1 MPSPTPTTTVETAP
15 DVQTVQRAMIATY
28 VAFAGAGVALAS
40 WASRIPQVRDRLHLE
55 PSALGLV
62 LLAVAAGSLLSLP
75 LSGPMIARF
84 GSRRLV
90 AASTALFG
98 VALTTVALGYR
109 VGVAPVVVGLFLF
122 GFAAGA
128 WDVAMNVHGAFVEQH
143 LGRSIMSRFHAG
155 FSLGTVAGALIGAG
169 MVAGGVSVTVH
180 LAVVALVVAAA
191 VIFATSRFFAGHDK
205 PGAAQNDTA
214 GEAPASSGP
223 DGEVNRRGAFASWR
237 EPRTLVIGVFV
248 LAFAFAEGVANDWIA
263 VAVID
268 SHHVP
273 QAVGTLTFAVFLAS
287 MTVGRWFGPA
297 LLDRHGRVA
306 VVRTIALLGIA
317 GTMLFVLAPVTWL
330 ALGGAVLW
338 GLGASLG
345 FPVGM
350 SAGADEP
357 ALAAGRVSV
366 IASVGY
372 CAFLTGPPLIGF
384 LGDHITVRRAL
395 ITVAVMLALAAV
407 IAPVVQP
414 PVVQHDNGDAAP
426 T

>member
-1 MPSPTPTTTVETAP
+1 M
-15 DVQTVQRAMIATY
+15 
-28 VAFAGAGVALAS
+28 
-40 WASRIPQVRDRLHLE
+40 
-55 PSALGLV
+55 
-62 LLAVAAGSLLSLP
+62 
-75 LSGPMIARF
+75 
-84 GSRRLV
+84 
-90 AASTALFG
+90 
-98 VALTTVALGYR
+98 
-109 VGVAPVVVGLFLF
+109 
-122 GFAAGA
+122 
-128 WDVAMNVHGAFVEQH
+128 
-143 LGRSIMSRFHAG
+143 
-155 FSLGTVAGALIGAG
+155 
-169 MVAGGVSVTVH
+169 
-180 LAVVALVVAAA
+180 
-191 VIFATSRFFAGHDK
+191 
-205 PGAAQNDTA
+205 
-214 GEAPASSGP
+214 
-223 DGEVNRRGAFASWR
+223 
-237 EPRTLVIGVFV
+237 

-306 VVRTIALLGIA
+306 VVRTIGLLGIA

-414 PVVQHDNGDAAP
+414 PAVQHDGGDAVAP